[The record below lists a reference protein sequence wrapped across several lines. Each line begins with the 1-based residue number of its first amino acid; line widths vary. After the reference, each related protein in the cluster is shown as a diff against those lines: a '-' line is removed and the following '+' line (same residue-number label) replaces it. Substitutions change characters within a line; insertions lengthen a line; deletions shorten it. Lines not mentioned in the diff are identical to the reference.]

1 MKRVTIPRD
10 VGSGVLLVRSAGG
23 VNVHV
28 GALSTYEMAPTISE
42 PFSMSKEIIWTVLL
56 IISKW
61 AMDLPV
67 GMVVVASGE
76 LLLPFCVAALLDV
89 T

>member
-1 MKRVTIPRD
+1 MDR
-10 VGSGVLLVRSAGG
+10 
-23 VNVHV
+23 
-28 GALSTYEMAPTISE
+28 
-42 PFSMSKEIIWTVLL
+42 IINY
-56 IISKW
+56 IEW

-67 GMVVVASGE
+67 GMVVLASGE

>member
-1 MKRVTIPRD
+1 MDR
-10 VGSGVLLVRSAGG
+10 
-23 VNVHV
+23 
-28 GALSTYEMAPTISE
+28 
-42 PFSMSKEIIWTVLL
+42 L
-56 IISKW
+56 INYI
-61 AMDLPV
+61 AMGDDLPV